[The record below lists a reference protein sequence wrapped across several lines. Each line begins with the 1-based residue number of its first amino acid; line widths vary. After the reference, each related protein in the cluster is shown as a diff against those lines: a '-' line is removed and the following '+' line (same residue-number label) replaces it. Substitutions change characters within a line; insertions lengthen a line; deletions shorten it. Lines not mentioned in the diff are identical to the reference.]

1 MGQYRTALA
10 ATESDPALAARRSA
24 CTLPTRWEGGGP
36 GLEHACQWS
45 DQARFI
51 KQPSG
56 AMRFSAP
63 VHTAVCPRQDLPCAQ
78 DKT

>member
-10 ATESDPALAARRSA
+10 ATESDTGTCSPGGIRVYAAD
-24 CTLPTRWEGGGP
+24 PVEGGGP

-56 AMRFSAP
+56 P
-63 VHTAVCPRQDLPCAQ
+63 
-78 DKT
+78 